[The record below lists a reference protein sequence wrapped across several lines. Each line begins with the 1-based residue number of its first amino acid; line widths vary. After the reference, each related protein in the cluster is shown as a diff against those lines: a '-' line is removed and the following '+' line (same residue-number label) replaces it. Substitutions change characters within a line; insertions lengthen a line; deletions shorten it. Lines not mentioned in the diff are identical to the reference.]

1 MYKKIKT
8 KLKDNKKFYYFYLQ
22 IRYGYR
28 MILKRLMWK
37 MHFAITYTFKSHKIL
52 GGGGGITS
60 PLLYPSPLF
69 PKELSM

>member
-52 GGGGGITS
+52 GGGGGV
-60 PLLYPSPLF
+60 
-69 PKELSM
+69 